1 MDAGHVTVDSTVEAV
16 LPLSPLQEGFVFHAE
31 HDDRHPDM
39 YVLQQSY
46 AIEGPLRVDVLER
59 SVAALLRRH
68 PNLRVG
74 FRTRRSG
81 QVVQVVYRDQQGAWA
96 FHDLSG
102 QPEGEIER
110 VLRAERDR
118 GVDLR
123 RPPLV
128 RFTVIRH
135 GRDRYRLAMTNH
147 HAVLDGWSVP
157 LLMRELLALYAA
169 GGDERP
175 LGRPPRYRDYLA
187 WLVGRDHDDARLR
200 WREAFAGLDG
210 PTLLTDPHARRAAA
224 PPVRADRVLTA
235 ALSADLRRRAAG
247 QGVTLNTVVQAA
259 WGITLAHHMNRDDIV
274 VGTTVSGRPPEV
286 PGIETMIGL
295 FINTVPARIRL
306 DPHDTAAALL
316 TRLHTEQARL
326 QDSGHLSLP
335 DIQRAAGFDT
345 LFDIG
350 MVFENLPSD
359 MGAPAEAIDGLRV
372 RAVGSDGYDRS
383 HYPLGL
389 IVVPGE
395 RLRLRL
401 SHDPSVIGEATA
413 GLLLDRVTRV
423 LTALAETADMPTG
436 SLTSLPDAARREVLY
451 TLNDTRIGHEPVP
464 FHRLIL
470 NRARAT
476 PEAVAV
482 IGADTRGRQITLT
495 YEELAS
501 RATTLATMLSARG
514 VGPETLVAL
523 VLPRSVDV
531 LVGMLAVHIA
541 GGAFVPVDWKYP
553 AERINHMLRDARP
566 ILAVVC
572 EQTARALPESM
583 PTLRVDG
590 EMGSASIGEIGAA
603 PVGEVGA
610 ASVGEVGSAPMSEVG
625 AVPVGEVGSATI
637 GEVGAASVGENGSAP
652 TGFTPPNVHVD
663 SAAYLIYTSG
673 STGTPKGVV
682 VTHRGAANFVAATRD
697 RLRIGAGSRVLQFAS
712 PSFDGIIGEVVPALA
727 AGATVVV
734 APAELGAGIEVRDWI
749 VRHEITHA
757 VLPPAA
763 VAAAGRGRW
772 SSLRTLAVV
781 GEACPPDLVADL
793 AGEVDLVNGYGPT
806 EMTVSVTQSD
816 PLVPVAGHPPIG
828 RPLDD
833 VRVYLLDRWLHP
845 VARGAVGELYA
856 GGPGIARGYYGQFAR
871 TAARFVADPYG
882 EPGARLYRTGDLAR
896 WRPDGQLE
904 FVARGDDQIKVRGFR
919 VDPREIEAVL
929 TAHADIARALVVGVE
944 YGAGDRRPVAYVVSE
959 GGARL
964 DRAMLRELVAAR
976 LPGYLVPAAF
986 VVLDRFPVTVNGK
999 IDRAALPLPDRDTAA
1014 SGRPPRTHR
1023 EHLLCDIAADLLGLD
1038 GIGVEDDFFELGGH
1052 SLLAARLVS
1061 RVREVFDVEVPVRE
1075 VFRARTVA
1083 RIAAA
1088 LDAAGAAR
1096 TRLRRRAD
1104 RPAVVPM
1111 SSAQQRLWLVSRVD
1125 GASSAYNIPVLLRL
1139 DGELDLAA
1147 LPAALADVLARHEI
1161 LRTVYAQ
1168 DDTRT
1173 WQRVL
1178 DPDAEA
1184 VRAVTEIPEIA
1195 CPTAKVAD
1203 AVHDAVCAP
1212 FDLEREPPLRA
1223 RLIVAEDRTLLL
1235 LVVHH
1240 IACDGWSLGPLMNDL
1255 ARAYAARR
1263 AGRAPRLPELPVH
1276 YADYTLWQ
1284 RDVLGTV
1291 DDPASEIAAQLRF
1304 WRAALDGAPEEL
1316 PLPADHPR
1324 PATLSHRGGSIDVEI
1339 DPMLRNALRD
1349 TANREQASLFML
1361 LHLAVAVVLSRFGG
1375 GEDIVVGSP
1384 VAGRTDEALTDLVGF
1399 FVNTLVL
1406 RTDLSGDPTVAQAL
1420 ARVRE
1425 ADLAAYAHQD
1435 LPFEHLVDALNPTRA
1450 TNRHPLFQV
1459 MLSLDTAQGSD
1470 AGERYADET
1479 GLRVT
1484 AEPVREPVARF
1495 DLSFAF
1501 AERPIPGGG
1510 TRLSMVLEYSTDL
1523 FERATADSLA
1533 GAVVHVLEGIA
1544 DDAGA
1549 ALHGLPV
1556 YGEAERNRLLREWNT
1571 CASRVCE
1578 GDPGQKHAGIRFL
1591 DPSAGARFL
1600 DSSAGARFL
1609 DPSAGITFLDLFG
1622 ERVRDFADRLA
1633 VSDGVRG
1640 LTYVELERR
1649 ANRLAHCLAARV
1661 EPGDVVAVA
1670 VPRSV
1675 EWVVAVVAVM
1685 KAGGAFAVLDSEY
1698 PVDRLERMMALS
1710 APALTVTTLAES
1722 TRIPGGER
1730 LVIDEPRTR
1739 ERIDGAPDHAVPQ
1752 RYPRADQP
1760 AYLVFTSGSTGEPKG
1775 IVTAHGGFAG
1785 LADAFADTL
1794 GVGPDSRVL
1803 QAVSPSFD
1811 GAVGDIAQALLRGGT
1826 LVLAPPGRLLGAE
1839 LAEYIAAQRSTHLF
1853 CPPAVLQTMDPDVIP
1868 GPVTFV
1874 VGGEPMPPHTAAR
1887 WSGRHRVLNAYGPS
1901 ETSIFATFQ
1910 PVTEPDPAR
1919 SVPIG
1924 APVAGKRIYIL
1935 DHRLR
1940 PVPVGVPGELYIG
1953 GPGVAQGYLRRPA
1966 FTAERFVADPF
1977 GAPGDRLYRTGDL
1990 GRWLRTGVI
1999 DCLGRTDT
2007 QVKVRG
2013 FRIELAEIEQ
2023 ALLAEDT
2030 VERAHVIVREDRPG
2044 DRRLTA
2050 YVSPSPEKT
2059 LSPSTVRANLAR
2071 RLPAYM
2077 VPAAV
2082 VELGEWPLTPNGKIA
2097 ARDLP
2102 APVVVSASRPP
2113 RTPAEEVVCC
2123 LFADVLGVPEV
2134 GMDDGFFELG
2144 GHSLLA
2150 TTLVTRLREVV
2161 DPGLTIRDLFDHP
2174 TPAALLAR
2182 DATGGGASAM
2192 LRSLLPVRARGA
2204 RPPLFC
2210 IHPFAGIGW
2219 CYFGLVRELDAETP
2233 VYALQARGLNGTDP
2247 LPASVAEMAA
2257 DYIDQIRTVQPE
2269 GPYRLLGWSSG
2280 GLIAQQVAAALTD
2293 SGAEV
2298 DLVVMLDSHPADDI
2312 GDAAVTDANVLR
2324 LLLEQAGIAEVAEEE
2339 LTVAAVARMLRAS
2352 SGTAMVGA
2360 VDEAALAAIIAV
2372 CRNTAA
2378 ILAKHRPGVAATD
2391 LLYFRAGQGDSAAA
2405 SGVERWREH
2414 VTGRMTEHVVDH
2426 AHAEMTSAAALAD
2439 LGPILDRALSRP
2451 GRAPAA
2457 LAELP
2462 YGHLVQ
2468 HTPEVED
2475 PGLPARH
2482 ALVSD
2487 WLDTY
2492 ICAPHERLGRSGPV
2506 CPFVRPALTAGQLS
2520 LVYRGGIDGSDPDA
2534 VTDILRR
2541 ELHRF
2546 RRIHSGTPKSGVALD
2561 SLLVVFPDMP
2571 PEHCLMLDMIY
2582 PGLKEFAVTRG
2593 LMVGQFHPHCNEP
2606 AVRNPIFPVSRA
2618 PVPLLAARLMA
2629 PHDILFLHED
2639 DRWFGLYRERFGAH
2653 FAAGKVHD
2661 RFMVRLY
2668 DAAIR
2673 RWDEESDDHDH

>member
-1 MDAGHVTVDSTVEAV
+1 MDAGHVTADSTVEAV

-31 HDDRHPDM
+31 HDDRHPDL

-46 AIEGPLRVDVLER
+46 AIEGPLRVGALER

-81 QVVQVVYRDQQGAWA
+81 QVVQVVYRDQPGAWA

-102 QPEGEIER
+102 QPEEEIER

-118 GVDLR
+118 GVDLQ

-128 RFTVIRH
+128 RFTLIRH

-175 LGRPPRYRDYLA
+175 LGTPPRYRDYLA

-200 WREAFAGLDG
+200 WREAFAGLDE
-210 PTLLTDPHARRAAA
+210 PTLLTDPHARRDAAT
-224 PPVRADRVLTA
+224 PVRADRVLTA

-350 MVFENLPSD
+350 MVFENLPAD

-413 GLLLDRVTRV
+413 ALLLDRVTRV
-423 LTALAETADMPTG
+423 LTALAEAADMPIG
-436 SLTSLPDAARREVLY
+436 SLTSLPDSARRDVLY
-451 TLNDTRIGHEPVP
+451 TLNDTRVGHEPVP

-470 NRARAT
+470 DRARSA

-482 IGADTRGRQITLT
+482 IGADTSGRQTTLT
-495 YEELAS
+495 YAELVS
-501 RATTLATMLSARG
+501 RATALAATLAARG

-553 AERINHMLRDARP
+553 AERIDHMLRDARP
-566 ILAVVC
+566 VLAVVC
-572 EQTARALPESM
+572 EQTARALPENM

-590 EMGSASIGEIGAA
+590 GT
-603 PVGEVGA
+603 
-610 ASVGEVGSAPMSEVG
+610 GSAP
-625 AVPVGEVGSATI
+625 I
-637 GEVGAASVGENGSAP
+637 GETGS
-652 TGFTPPNVHVD
+652 TPAEFMPLDVHVD

-697 RLRIGAGSRVLQFAS
+697 RLRIASDSRVLQFAS
-712 PSFDGIIGEVVPALA
+712 PSFDGIVGEVVPALA

-734 APAELGAGIEVRDWI
+734 APADLGAGTEVRDWI
-749 VRHEITHA
+749 VRHDISHA

-772 SSLRTLAVV
+772 PSLRTLAVV
-781 GEACPPDLVADL
+781 GEACPSDLVADL
-793 AGEVDLVNGYGPT
+793 AADVDLVNGYGPT

-816 PLVPVAGHPPIG
+816 PLAPAAVRPPIG

-856 GGPGIARGYYGQFAR
+856 GGPGIARGYHGQSAR

-944 YGAGDRRPVAYVVSE
+944 YAAGDRRPVAYVVPE
-959 GGARL
+959 DGARP

-999 IDRAALPLPDRDTAA
+999 IDRAALPRPDRDTAA
-1014 SGRPPRTHR
+1014 PGRPPRTHR
-1023 EHLLCDIAADLLGLD
+1023 EQLLCDIAAELLGLD

-1061 RVREVFDVEVPVRE
+1061 RVREVFDVEVPVRV

-1088 LDAAGAAR
+1088 LDAAGTAR

-1139 DGELDLAA
+1139 DGELDRAA
-1147 LPAALADVLARHEI
+1147 LSAALADVLARHEI

-1178 DPDAEA
+1178 DPDADA
-1184 VRAVTEIPEIA
+1184 VRAVTEIPEIV
-1195 CPTAKVAD
+1195 CPAAEVAA

-1223 RLIVAEDRTLLL
+1223 RLIAAEDRILLL

-1263 AGRAPRLPELPVH
+1263 AGRAPHLPELPVQ

-1284 RDVLGTV
+1284 REVLGTV
-1291 DDPASEIAAQLRF
+1291 DDPASEFAAQLRF

-1324 PATLSHRGGSIDVEI
+1324 PATLSHRGDSIDVQI
-1339 DPMLRNALRD
+1339 GSVVRNALRD

-1406 RTDLSGDPTVAQAL
+1406 RTHLSGDPTVAEAL

-1459 MLSLDTAQGSD
+1459 MLSLDTAQGPD

-1501 AERPIPGGG
+1501 AERPVPGGG
-1510 TRLSMVLEYSTDL
+1510 TRLTMVLEYSTDL
-1523 FERATADSLA
+1523 FERATAESLA
-1533 GAVVHVLEGIA
+1533 AAVVHVLEGIT
-1544 DDAGA
+1544 DNAGA

-1571 CASRVCE
+1571 SVGPDGGR
-1578 GDPGQKHAGIRFL
+1578 
-1591 DPSAGARFL
+1591 
-1600 DSSAGARFL
+1600 
-1609 DPSAGITFLDLFG
+1609 TFLDLFG
-1622 ERVRDFADRLA
+1622 DRARDVADRLA
-1633 VSDGVRG
+1633 VCDGVHG
-1640 LTYVELERR
+1640 LTYGELERR
-1649 ANRLAHCLAARV
+1649 ANRLAHCLSPVVA
-1661 EPGDVVAVA
+1661 PGDVVAVA

-1685 KAGGAFAVLDSEY
+1685 KAGGAFAVLDTEY
-1698 PVDRLERMMALS
+1698 PVDRLERMLALS

-1722 TRIPGGER
+1722 ARIPGGAR

-1739 ERIDGAPDHAVPQ
+1739 ERIDSAPDHAVPQ

-1760 AYLVFTSGSTGEPKG
+1760 AYIVFTSGSTGEPKG

-1785 LADAFADTL
+1785 LADAFENTL

-1811 GAVGDIAQALLRGGT
+1811 GAVGDIAQALLRGGA

-1839 LAEYIAAQRSTHLF
+1839 LAEYIAAQRITHLF

-1868 GPVTFV
+1868 RPVTFV

-1887 WSGRHRVLNAYGPS
+1887 WSRRHRVLNAYGPS

-1910 PVTEPDPAR
+1910 PVTGPDPAR

-1924 APVAGKRIYIL
+1924 APIAGKRIHIL

-1940 PVPVGVPGELYIG
+1940 PVPVGVPGEIYIG

-2023 ALLAEDT
+2023 VLLADDT
-2030 VERAHVIVREDRPG
+2030 VERSHVIVREDRPG

-2050 YVSPSPEKT
+2050 YVSPPVGKT
-2059 LSPSTVRANLAR
+2059 VSPSAVRARLAR

-2182 DATGGGASAM
+2182 DATGGGPSAM

-2324 LLLEQAGIAEVAEEE
+2324 LLLEQAGIADVAEEE
-2339 LTVAAVARMLRAS
+2339 LTVATVARLLRAS
-2352 SGTAMVGA
+2352 SDTAMVGA

-2378 ILAKHRPGVAATD
+2378 ILAKHRPGVAAVD
-2391 LLYFRAGQGDSAAA
+2391 LLYFRAGQGDSATAP
-2405 SGVERWREH
+2405 GVERWREH
-2414 VTGRMTEHVVDH
+2414 VTGRITEHVVDH
-2426 AHAEMTSAAALAD
+2426 AHAEMTSIAALAD

-2451 GRAPAA
+2451 DRAPAA

-2468 HTPEVED
+2468 HTPDVDD

-2546 RRIHSGTPKSGVALD
+2546 RRTHSGTPKSGVALD
-2561 SLLVVFPDMP
+2561 SLLIVFPDMP
-2571 PEHCLMLDMIY
+2571 PEHGLMLDMIY

-2668 DAAIR
+2668 DAALR
-2673 RWDEESDDHDH
+2673 RFDEESDDNDH

>member
-1 MDAGHVTVDSTVEAV
+1 MDAGHVTADSTVEAV

-46 AIEGPLRVDVLER
+46 AIEGPLRVGVLER

-102 QPEGEIER
+102 QPEEEIER
-110 VLRAERDR
+110 VLRAERER

-200 WREAFAGLDG
+200 WREAFAGLDE

-350 MVFENLPSD
+350 MVFENLPAD

-395 RLRLRL
+395 RLRLGL

-423 LTALAETADMPTG
+423 LTALAETADRPVG

-451 TLNDTRIGHEPVP
+451 ALNDTRVGHEPVP

-470 NRARAT
+470 DRARAT

-482 IGADTRGRQITLT
+482 IGTDTRGRRITLT
-495 YEELAS
+495 YAELVS
-501 RATTLATMLSARG
+501 RATALAATLAARG

-523 VLPRSVDV
+523 VLPRSVEV
-531 LVGMLAVHIA
+531 PVGMLAVHIA

-553 AERINHMLRDARP
+553 AERIAHMLRDARP
-566 ILAVVC
+566 VSAIVC
-572 EQTARALPESM
+572 EQTMRALPENM

-590 EMGSASIGEIGAA
+590 SAVVGEIGSTPA
-603 PVGEVGA
+603 E
-610 ASVGEVGSAPMSEVG
+610 
-625 AVPVGEVGSATI
+625 
-637 GEVGAASVGENGSAP
+637 
-652 TGFTPPNVHVD
+652 FTPPNVHVD

-697 RLRIGAGSRVLQFAS
+697 RLRIASDSRVLQFAS
-712 PSFDGIIGEVVPALA
+712 PSFDGIIGEVMPALA

-749 VRHEITHA
+749 VRQGITHA

-772 SSLRTLAVV
+772 ASLRTLAVV
-781 GEACPPDLVADL
+781 GEACPPELVADL
-793 AGEVDLVNGYGPT
+793 AADVDLVNGYGPT

-816 PLVPVAGHPPIG
+816 PLVPAAGHPPIG

-904 FVARGDDQIKVRGFR
+904 FVARGDDQLKVRGFR

-944 YGAGDRRPVAYVVSE
+944 YAGGDRRPVAYVVPE
-959 GGARL
+959 GGARP

-1023 EHLLCDIAADLLGLD
+1023 EQLLCDIAADLLGLD

-1061 RVREVFDVEVPVRE
+1061 RVREVFDVEVPVRV

-1139 DGELDLAA
+1139 DGELDRAA

-1184 VRAVTEIPEIA
+1184 VRAVTEIPEIV
-1195 CPTAKVAD
+1195 CPAAEVAD

-1212 FDLEREPPLRA
+1212 FDLERESPLRA
-1223 RLIVAEDRTLLL
+1223 RLIAAADRTLLL

-1263 AGRAPRLPELPVH
+1263 AGRAPRLPELPVQ

-1291 DDPASEIAAQLRF
+1291 DDPASELAAQLRF

-1324 PATLSHRGGSIDVEI
+1324 PATLSHRGDSIDVEV
-1339 DPMLRNALRD
+1339 DPILRNALRD
-1349 TANREQASLFML
+1349 IANREQASLFML

-1459 MLSLDTAQGSD
+1459 MLSLDTAQGPD

-1501 AERPIPGGG
+1501 AERPVPGGG
-1510 TRLSMVLEYSTDL
+1510 TRLTMVLEYSTDL

-1533 GAVVHVLEGIA
+1533 AAVVHVLEGIA
-1544 DDAGA
+1544 GDAGA

-1571 CASRVCE
+1571 CASRVGG
-1578 GDPGQKHAGIRFL
+1578 GDPGQKRAGIRVFDPGAGTRVLDPGAGARVL
-1591 DPSAGARFL
+1591 DPSAGV
-1600 DSSAGARFL
+1600 
-1609 DPSAGITFLDLFG
+1609 TFLELFG
-1622 ERVRDFADRLA
+1622 ERVRDGADRLA
-1633 VSDGVRG
+1633 VFDGVCG

-1649 ANRLAHCLAARV
+1649 ANRLAHCLADRV
-1661 EPGDVVAVA
+1661 VPGDVVAVA

-1685 KAGGAFAVLDSEY
+1685 KAGGAFAVLDTEY

-1710 APALTVTTLAES
+1710 APALTVTTVAEGA
-1722 TRIPGGER
+1722 RIPGGER

-1739 ERIDGAPDHAVPQ
+1739 ERIDSAPDHAVPQ

-1760 AYLVFTSGSTGEPKG
+1760 AYIVFTSGSTGEPKG

-1785 LADAFADTL
+1785 LADAFEDTL
-1794 GVGPDSRVL
+1794 GVGTDSRVL

-1811 GAVGDIAQALLRGGT
+1811 GAVGDIAQALLRGGA

-1839 LAEYIAAQRSTHLF
+1839 LADYIAAQRITHLF

-1887 WSGRHRVLNAYGPS
+1887 WSRRHRVLNAYGPS

-1910 PVTEPDPAR
+1910 PVTDPDPAR

-1924 APVAGKRIYIL
+1924 APLAGKRIHIL

-2023 ALLAEDT
+2023 ALLADDT
-2030 VERAHVIVREDRPG
+2030 VDRAHVIVREDRPG

-2050 YVSPSPEKT
+2050 YVSPPAGKT
-2059 LSPSTVRANLAR
+2059 VSPSAVRARLAR

-2324 LLLEQAGIAEVAEEE
+2324 LLLEQAGIADVPEEE
-2339 LTVAAVARMLRAS
+2339 LTVAAVARLLRACS
-2352 SGTAMVGA
+2352 DTAMVGA

-2378 ILAKHRPGVAATD
+2378 ILAKHRPGVAAAD
-2391 LLYFRAGQGDSAAA
+2391 LLYFRAGQGDSATVP
-2405 SGVERWREH
+2405 GVERWREH

-2468 HTPEVED
+2468 HTPDVED

-2534 VTDILRR
+2534 VIDILRR
-2541 ELHRF
+2541 ELRRF

-2618 PVPLLAARLMA
+2618 PVPMLAARLMA

-2673 RWDEESDDHDH
+2673 RLDEESDDNDH